1 MNTAFDAIDFSVA
14 MTNQLFSYDSKTG
27 VIRLKSTGCKIGNL
41 NTADGG
47 TRIECNGKTLS
58 GARVAWI
65 IETGNTI
72 PPALPL
78 CAVSARQAI
87 TATGS
92 AISIWWTL
100 RATLTFM
107 RKLVA

>member
-58 GARVAWI
+58 GARAAWI
-65 IETGNTI
+65 IATGNTI
-72 PPALPL
+72 PPGFTVVCRQRTPGHYGNRISNLYL
-78 CAVSARQAI
+78 VDVARDPN
-87 TATGS
+87 
-92 AISIWWTL
+92 
-100 RATLTFM
+100 FYE
-107 RKLVA
+107 

>member
-1 MNTAFDAIDFSVA
+1 MNTTFEAIDFSVA

-65 IETGNTI
+65 IATGNTI
-72 PPALPL
+72 PPGF
-78 CAVSARQAI
+78 AVVCRQRTPGHYGNRISNLYLVDVARDPNFY
-87 TATGS
+87 
-92 AISIWWTL
+92 L
-100 RATLTFM
+100 
-107 RKLVA
+107 